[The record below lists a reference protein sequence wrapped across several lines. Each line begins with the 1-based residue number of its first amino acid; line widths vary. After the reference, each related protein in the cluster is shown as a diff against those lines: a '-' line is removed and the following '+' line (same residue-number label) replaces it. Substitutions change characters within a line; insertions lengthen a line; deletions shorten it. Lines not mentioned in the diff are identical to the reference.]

1 MLATGESICL
11 DLLNNSL
18 SMSLS
23 LHVGLLQY
31 IFRCFTKKINFY
43 CCAIVINY
51 STCQFKILNVQ
62 FSVAAYVAAMT
73 ILNEFFD
80 FQIL

>member
-1 MLATGESICL
+1 MLAIGESICL
-11 DLLNNSL
+11 DLLHN
-18 SMSLS
+18 SLS
-23 LHVGLLQY
+23 LHVSLLRY
-31 IFRCFTKKINFY
+31 IFCCFTKQTNFY
-43 CCAIVINY
+43 CCAIFINY